1 MYTPRASH
9 ASLPAPPHPRH
20 PGRRD
25 RADELLPQVEHV
37 ADDAATVLAL
47 RVRLGRV
54 GDEVALERSPARE
67 GKSTASPGAPGRTP
81 GRGPAATR
89 RAAAPESQTLPPAA
103 PPSASGRGGACRT
116 SPGATSSR
124 GGRGRRRS
132 ERWARG
138 GRGPRTGARAS
149 GGSGG
154 CARCASAAS
163 ARRATARRWAAA
175 RLPGATSPRAS
186 PRTSG
191 STSRASCSRRRLRGC
206 ARHGFAGSGRGGA
219 KPRAFHGAPL
229 GGLGASLR
237 RRPPPWTMTRFGA
250 SNFQS

>member
-1 MYTPRASH
+1 MSPMMRPRCSLSVWVLGAS
-9 ASLPAPPHPRH
+9 ATRSRSSARLRENEGQPRRQGLP
-20 PGRRD
+20 GG
-25 RADELLPQVEHV
+25 LQVE
-37 ADDAATVLAL
+37 
-47 RVRLGRV
+47 
-54 GDEVALERSPARE
+54 
-67 GKSTASPGAPGRTP
+67 APR
-81 GRGPAATR
+81 R
-89 RAAAPESQTLPPAA
+89 RAAPRATRERTLPPAA
-103 PPSASGRGGACRT
+103 PPSASGRGGACKT

-132 ERWARG
+132 ARWARG
-138 GRGPRTGARAS
+138 ARGPRTGARAS

-206 ARHGFAGSGRGGA
+206 VRHGFAGSGRGGA

-229 GGLGASLR
+229 GGLSASLR